1 MPHVPCNQVLYG
13 LLVDSAGSMAE
24 AGAGSIIERRRSWPG
39 EAEGETW
46 GRAVDNA
53 IQYS

>member
-1 MPHVPCNQVLYG
+1 MLYG

-24 AGAGSIIERRRSWPG
+24 AGAGSITERRRSWPG
-39 EAEGETW
+39 EGEGETW

>member
-1 MPHVPCNQVLYG
+1 MLYG

-24 AGAGSIIERRRSWPG
+24 AVSGSIIERRRSWPG
-39 EAEGETW
+39 ETEGENW